1 MSFALLDNL
10 GTTEILICGI
20 AALLVFGR
28 RLPEVAAQA
37 GATLSKF
44 KRNLDDAIHESGVEK
59 EIRKI
64 KQAMPTDLS
73 VRDVARAATR
83 KVEDRM
89 RALADEANR
98 VESEVTSAL
107 APPPDPPRKDP
118 PAASTPPEAARNDGM
133 DPAKHFGPPGSVPR
147 E

>member
-1 MSFALLDNL
+1 MFALLDNL
-10 GTTEILICGI
+10 GTPEIILCAV

-37 GATLSKF
+37 GASLSKF
-44 KRNLDDAIHESGVEK
+44 RKGLDDAIHESGVEK
-59 EIRKI
+59 EIQKI

-89 RALADEANR
+89 RELNAEADKIGKEVEDALQAPGA
-98 VESEVTSAL
+98 VTPSE
-107 APPPDPPRKDP
+107 PPLSP
-118 PAASTPPEAARNDGM
+118 PANPGV
-133 DPAKHFGPPGSVPR
+133 DPAKNFGQPGSVPR